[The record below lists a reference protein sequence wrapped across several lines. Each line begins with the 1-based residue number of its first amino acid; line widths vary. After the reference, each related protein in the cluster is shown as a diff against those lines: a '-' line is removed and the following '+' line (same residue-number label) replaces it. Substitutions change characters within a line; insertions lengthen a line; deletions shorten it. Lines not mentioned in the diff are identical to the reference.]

1 MVVKGLLKQTG
12 INVDQAL
19 SGKEGI
25 ELCSKNRYDL
35 ILLDHMMP
43 GMDGIETLHRLKEK
57 PDFKTPVI
65 ALTANAI
72 EGMREMYLS
81 EGFDDYLTKPT
92 KPEDLERTLAEYLPK
107 DKVKKAVKTE

>member
-1 MVVKGLLKQTG
+1 
-12 INVDQAL
+12 VDQAL

-25 ELCSKNRYDL
+25 ELCAKNKYDL

-43 GMDGIETLHRLKEK
+43 GMDGIETLHRLKED
-57 PDFKTPVI
+57 PDFDSPVI

-92 KPEDLERTLAEYLPK
+92 KPEDLERTLSEYLPK
-107 DKVKKAVKTE
+107 DKVKTAGKTE